1 MNGLDFTAKL
11 KEIGMSVVSLES
23 ASAMIQKPKGYTS
36 VYMNRLCKAGAMKM
50 IERGKYCLPGTD
62 EYTIASRIIPQSYIT
77 GYAAL
82 MHYKLTTQ
90 ITTEIHIIA
99 PKYHR
104 PIRLK
109 TSSAKFSKVKKDFIY
124 GYAAT
129 SNGPIFAEPEKIFID
144 DLYLHGRQYY
154 AEEFDYA
161 MENNRLDL
169 KKLRIY
175 AQMADSPILVRRI
188 IKYLRKYVADTKQ
201 KSNK

>member
-1 MNGLDFTAKL
+1 MNGANFTDKL
-11 KEIGMSVVSLES
+11 KELGMPVVSLES
-23 ASAMIQKPKGYTS
+23 ASALIQKPSGYTR
-36 VYMNRLCKAGAMKM
+36 VYMGRLHNAGAIRM
-50 IERGKYCLPGTD
+50 IERGKYCLPNTD

-90 ITTEIHIIA
+90 ITTEMQVIA

-104 PIRLK
+104 PIKLE
-109 TSSAKFSKVKKDFIY
+109 TYTVKFSKVKKEFIY
-124 GYAAT
+124 GYAST
-129 SNGPIFAEPEKIFID
+129 SNGPVFAEPEKIFID

-154 AEEFDYA
+154 SEEFDFA

-169 KKLRIY
+169 KKLRTY
-175 AQMADSPILVRRI
+175 AQMADSPTLIKRI
-188 IKYLRKYVADTKQ
+188 VKYLRKYGVDAKQ